1 MLKIIITP
9 GKAYAIG
16 VLTSINLIALFLLMA
31 TYIDGIEKNYNQI
44 FCDRVKNK
52 ISN

>member
-44 FCDRVKNK
+44 F
-52 ISN
+52 